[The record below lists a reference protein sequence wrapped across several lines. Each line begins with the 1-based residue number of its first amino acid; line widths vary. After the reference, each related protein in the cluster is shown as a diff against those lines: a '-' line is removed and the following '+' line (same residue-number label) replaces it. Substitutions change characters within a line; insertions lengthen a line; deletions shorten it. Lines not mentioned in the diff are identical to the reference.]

1 MRNLTTVPSLPMVMQ
16 RTLRFAKGRRKSETI
31 FAGDARGG
39 RAARKDHFPDYPC
52 NTYGNSPFTTT
63 GNPETINNTRS
74 QTVATR

>member
-16 RTLRFAKGRRKSETI
+16 RTPSQSEWDAKERSEFRRGCPGRK
-31 FAGDARGG
+31 GG
-39 RAARKDHFPDYPC
+39 AERPLPYHPG
-52 NTYGNSPFTTT
+52 NTYGISPLTTT